1 MQRRIYT
8 ILGGVL
14 LCGLIGLTCASPAE
28 AQDVQ
33 GSITKAEKTLTEIR
47 NLLDA
52 IAARQAAGGQG
63 GAQPVHTDNGG
74 ANAVPTGGM
83 SLFDGA
89 SMTGWK
95 RTEFVNARQVRVE
108 KAFRGGPAA
117 LVVEAGDPLN
127 GLTWTRPADSLP
139 RTNYEITLEAMKI
152 AGDDFMCGL
161 TFPVGETYA
170 TLVLGGWGG
179 SMVGIS
185 SIDGMDASE
194 NETSKIMHFPKDHW
208 FAIRMRVTPD
218 KLETW
223 LDGKKIIDA
232 NIKGKRIGLRFG
244 EISKSVPLG
253 FATYQTSAAF
263 RAIKLVRLD
272 AK

>member
-1 MQRRIYT
+1 MQRRT
-8 ILGGVL
+8 IFGGVL
-14 LCGLIGLTCASPAE
+14 LSGLIGLASVSPAQ

-33 GSITKAEKTLTEIR
+33 GNITRAKKTLTEIR
-47 NLLDA
+47 SLLDA

-63 GAQPVHTDNGG
+63 GAEPGHAANSGG
-74 ANAVPTGGM
+74 TTAAPAGGLN
-83 SLFDGA
+83 LFDGTSLA
-89 SMTGWK
+89 GWK
-95 RTEFVNARQVRVE
+95 RTEFVNARQVHVE

-117 LVVEAGDPLN
+117 LVVEAGEPLN
-127 GLTWTRPADSLP
+127 GLTWNKPADSLP
-139 RTNYEITLEAMKI
+139 RTNYEISLEAMKI
-152 AGDDFMCGL
+152 EGDDFMCGL

-194 NETSKIMHFPKDHW
+194 NETSKLIHFPKDHW

-272 AK
+272 TK